1 MNLFGSEFGLSV
13 VNAGQRQVN
22 DKAELVV
29 NSTKGGFTLSG
40 AGSSLL
46 GIADGDN
53 IQFVSNH
60 DAIAAEIKKGTNAVL
75 KAFCDEHGLVLGSE
89 EATVAIHKEFDK
101 FALIKGIKLL
111 DKVGN
116 PVMVS
121 ERLTMEDKKAYAKAN
136 LAEMLAGVK
145 NSENAELIEA
155 LDREGITEDEQIEL
169 LAPYVTLETEKYT
182 GSKCAS
188 SSHAVGTGVPLKFSD
203 GNVWAQMKRDITED
217 ERTAINRRYSIDVA
231 NAAEIE
237 VSNGFETLTVPCY
250 PLVFVADETPMQ
262 RGKQE

>member
-1 MNLFGSEFGLSV
+1 MIAFGSEFGLAV

-46 GIADGDN
+46 GIADGGY
-53 IQFVSNH
+53 IQFVSNYE
-60 DAIAAEIKKGTNAVL
+60 AIAAEIKKGTNETL

-89 EATVAIHKEFDK
+89 EATVAIHKEFDM
-101 FALIKGIKLL
+101 FALIKGIQLL

-121 ERLTMEDKKAYAKAN
+121 ERLTMDDKKAYAKTH
-136 LAEMLAGVK
+136 LAEMLEGALA
-145 NSENAELIEA
+145 SENEELKEA
-155 LDREGITEDEQIEL
+155 LSRDGITEDEQIEL
-169 LAPYVTLETEKYT
+169 LAPYVTIETKKYS

-188 SSHAVGTGVPLKFSD
+188 SSHATGTGVPLKFSD
-203 GNVWAQMKRDITED
+203 GNVWGQMKRDLAEE
-217 ERTAINRRYSIDVA
+217 ERTTINRRYSIDVA
-231 NAAEIE
+231 KATEIE
-237 VSNGFETLTVPCY
+237 VTNGYENLTVTCY
-250 PLVFVADETPMQ
+250 PLVFVADEAPMQ
-262 RGKQE
+262 RGK

>member
-1 MNLFGSEFGLSV
+1 MNLFGSEFGLAV

-46 GIADGDN
+46 GVADGDY

-60 DAIAAEIKKGTNAVL
+60 EAITTEIKKGTNETL
-75 KAFCDEHGLVLGSE
+75 KAFCEEHGIVLGSE
-89 EATVAIHKEFDK
+89 EATVAIHKEFDV
-101 FALIKGIKLL
+101 FALIKGVQLL

-116 PVMVS
+116 PVMVN
-121 ERLTMEDKKAYAKAN
+121 ERLTMEDKKAYAKTH
-136 LAEMLAGVK
+136 LEEMLEAALA
-145 NSENAELIEA
+145 SENEELKEA
-155 LDREGITEDEQIEL
+155 LGRDGITEDEQIEL
-169 LAPYVTLETEKYT
+169 LAPFVTIEVEKFS

-188 SSHAVGTGVPLKFSD
+188 SSHATGTGVPLKFSD
-203 GNVWAQMKRDITED
+203 GNVWAQMKRDLAED
-217 ERTAINRRYSIDVA
+217 ERTSINRRYSIDVA
-231 NAAEIE
+231 KATEIT
-237 VSNGFETLTVPCY
+237 VSNGYKDLAVICY
-250 PLVFVADETPMQ
+250 PLTFVADETPMQ

>member
-1 MNLFGSEFGLSV
+1 MNAFGSEFGLAV

-46 GIADGDN
+46 GIADGGY
-53 IQFVSNH
+53 IQFVSNYE
-60 DAIAAEIKKGTNAVL
+60 AIAAEIKKGTNETL

-89 EATVAIHKEFDK
+89 EATVAIHKEFDM

-121 ERLTMEDKKAYAKAN
+121 ERLTMEDRKAYAKTH
-136 LAEMLAGVK
+136 LAEMLESAMS
-145 NSENAELIEA
+145 SENEELKEA
-155 LDREGITEDEQIEL
+155 LGRENITEDEQIEI
-169 LAPYVTLETEKYT
+169 LAQYVTLETEKYS

-188 SSHAVGTGVPLKFSD
+188 SSKATGAGVPLKFSD
-203 GNVWAQMKRDITED
+203 GNVWSQMKRDLAED
-217 ERTAINRRYSIDVA
+217 ERTAINRRFSIDVA
-231 NAAEIE
+231 QAMDIQ
-237 VSNGFETLTVPCY
+237 VSNGYQDLTVTAY
-250 PLVFVADETPMQ
+250 PLTFVADETPMQ
-262 RGKQE
+262 RGNK